1 MNLFSVHSASTL
13 LQLDNTHITAQ
24 SSSTSMIPEFQHPQ
38 TGDSILSLLATV
50 LDNQSHDEPP
60 MQKVVP
66 FPRYPL
72 DSSAADTIPGLGHPV
87 PSTAQYWRF
96 GIEVTGS
103 TVQPHKPYI
112 MATLNATPDS
122 FSDGSVHNTLP
133 SALSYVDSSVA
144 AGADIVDIGG
154 YSTRPGADYVSPED
168 EISRVIPIIEAV
180 RHSESRSKDVLFSVD
195 TFRFDVAEAAVL
207 AGANC
212 INDVYAF
219 TGPDYPLNTASA
231 QHFLT
236 MRKAARS
243 LSVPVVMMHSRGD
256 AGSNKD
262 YGKFKESPSAVLKGI
277 QVELGDKV
285 SAAVRGKG
293 GIRRWNVI
301 VDPGVG
307 FSKTVTDN
315 LEILRNAS
323 LITKMLKNLNPL
335 AGYPLLIGT
344 SKKSFLGTIL
354 AEPDPNGTY
363 RGRNTEARERG
374 WATAAAVACSVQQGA
389 GVIRV
394 HDVLEMGDV
403 IRVSSALW
411 IS

>member
-1 MNLFSVHSASTL
+1 
-13 LQLDNTHITAQ
+13 
-24 SSSTSMIPEFQHPQ
+24 MIPDFQYPQ
-38 TGDSILSLLATV
+38 TGESIRSLLAGV
-50 LDNQSHDEPP
+50 VDNQSHDEPP
-60 MQKVVP
+60 MLKVVP

-72 DSSAADTIPGLGHPV
+72 ELSSANTIPGFARPV
-87 PSTAQYWRF
+87 PSTTQYWRF
-96 GIEVTGS
+96 AAETSGKNFRSRKT
-103 TVQPHKPYI
+103 YI

-122 FSDGSVHNTLP
+122 FSDGSVHNALP

-144 AGADIVDIGG
+144 AGADIIDIGG

-168 EISRVIPIIEAV
+168 EISRVVPIIEAV
-180 RHSESRSKDVLFSVD
+180 RHSESPSKDVLFSVD

-212 INDVYAF
+212 INDVHAF
-219 TGPDYPLNTASA
+219 TGPDYPLNATSA
-231 QHFLT
+231 QNFLA
-236 MRKAARS
+236 MRKVARN
-243 LSVPVVMMHSRGD
+243 LSVPVVLMHSRGD

-262 YGKFKESPSAVLKGI
+262 YGQYKGSSISTVLNAI
-277 QVELGDKV
+277 QLELGDKV

-307 FSKTVTDN
+307 FSKTVADN

-323 LITKMLKNLNPL
+323 LITKTRKTWNSL
-335 AGYPLLIGT
+335 AGYPQLIGT

-354 AEPDPNGTY
+354 AEPDRDGTY
-363 RGRNTEARERG
+363 QGRKIEAKERG